1 MSTSE
6 KIFDIKRILLGGVVA
21 FVGTGIIV
29 SLTNMLG
36 TNLGAEFVER
46 FGLLGIYL
54 GLLFIDTIPTPG
66 GALPILT
73 LGLQGG
79 VPLFIIGCL
88 SVLASY
94 SAGIAGFLLGKN
106 VPFPQRWKEKLSN
119 RFPNLFTNIQTHEY
133 KGFLLLVALPIPMSL
148 AAWLGANVSY
158 SFRTFCIAGLLRIPK
173 ITIYLLA
180 TFSSVRLF

>member
-1 MSTSE
+1 MSSE
-6 KIFDIKRILLGGVVA
+6 QIFDIKRILFGGLVA
-21 FVGTGIIV
+21 FVCTGILV
-29 SLTNMLG
+29 TLSKMF
-36 TNLGAEFVER
+36 GANAGADFVEH

-79 VPLFIIGCL
+79 ISLFIIGCL

-94 SAGIAGFLLGKN
+94 SAGIVGFVLGQYVAFPKIWKN
-106 VPFPQRWKEKLSN
+106 TLN
-119 RFPNLFTNIQTHEY
+119 TRFPTLFTNIQTHEY
-133 KGFLLLVALPIPMSL
+133 KGFLLLAALPIPMSL
-148 AAWLGANVSY
+148 AAWLGANFSY

-173 ITIYLLA
+173 ITLYLLA